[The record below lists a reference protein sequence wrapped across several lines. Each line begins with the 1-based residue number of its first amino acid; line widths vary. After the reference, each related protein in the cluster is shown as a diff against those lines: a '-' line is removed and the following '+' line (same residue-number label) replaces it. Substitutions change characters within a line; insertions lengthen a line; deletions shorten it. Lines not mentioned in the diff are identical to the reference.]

1 MDESLPMDEAAAWS
15 KRIEELEIQAAFQED
30 MVQQLNDCVARLQHT
45 VDLQQAELRW
55 LYQRLLDRNA
65 NADGEV
71 AYNAA
76 NEIPPH
82 Y

>member
-1 MDESLPMDEAAAWS
+1 MDESSNWL

-30 MVQQLNDCVARLQHT
+30 ILQNLNDCVARLQQT

-55 LYQRLLDRNA
+55 LYQRLPDRNA
-65 NADGEV
+65 NPDGD
-71 AYNAA
+71 APYNAA